1 MNNRIINN
9 FTKVLAV
16 GLLIAPAMGIQTNTV
31 GAQSK
36 NSSQNLSER
45 NSFDRDDQQE
55 AQNNS
60 EFNPKVIDKVNQG
73 IRIENNQYVLD
84 SAAKNELSQS
94 EIVKIDKLLQE
105 FNAVVKEKGIIL
117 TQNDAEDESSDT
129 SLPFISLIKK
139 HRSRH
144 HYKAHIVGY
153 GSNGYCYEDSRGHFH
168 YYVTKTPMQTVASV
182 LGHGWGNA
190 AGSGFGLGLIG
201 H

>member
-94 EIVKIDKLLQE
+94 EIVKIPEL
-105 FNAVVKEKGIIL
+105 
-117 TQNDAEDESSDT
+117 
-129 SLPFISLIKK
+129 
-139 HRSRH
+139 
-144 HYKAHIVGY
+144 
-153 GSNGYCYEDSRGHFH
+153 SN
-168 YYVTKTPMQTVASV
+168 
-182 LGHGWGNA
+182 
-190 AGSGFGLGLIG
+190 
-201 H
+201 